1 MKPYR
6 LDDRKSVKHSLT
18 EIDLSQ
24 WKEIILTH
32 VKSENGW
39 KPLLDI
45 TWGAKKEKDRGFT
58 ADDVDNALL
67 VDNMLTFIATYG
79 PASVF
84 REITTR
90 STCMKDVWEVIRK
103 WAGIRPSGSKHLT
116 YAKLRRAYDP
126 SSNQSPQEYFYAL
139 RDAKEDCLLLAGSPI
154 KFRNKTLATDE
165 DLVPCLE
172 SDIVM
177 DWLEALGGPSLQE
190 HVFRVYSKD
199 LESSSLA
206 DLQDRISENI
216 ETLLIEAEAAA
227 EAPSTI
233 GKAFIKGATK
243 QPFRSNDRN
252 TGFKGAS
259 KEPFRSNDRNTRFAR
274 NNRDSGQAK
283 PASKSVTPCILCKAK
298 GRPQASSHSI
308 SECFL
313 LTTDNRKSIVGVH
326 KVFMGDDTEEASQS
340 DEESYEDS
348 PSTDVEE
355 ALQD

>member
-1 MKPYR
+1 MSKNMKPYR
-6 LDDRKSVKHSLT
+6 LDERKSAKLMLT

-24 WKEIILTH
+24 WKEVILTH
-32 VKSENGW
+32 VKSENSW

-45 TWGAKKEKDRGFT
+45 TWSAKKEKDRGFD
-58 ADDVDNALL
+58 ADNVDKALQ

-116 YAKLRRAYDP
+116 YAKLKKAYDP
-126 SSNQSPQEYFYAL
+126 NSNQSPQEFFYAL

-216 ETLLIEAEAAA
+216 DTLLVEAEVTA
-227 EAPSTI
+227 EPPATI
-233 GKAFIKGATK
+233 GKAFIKGSARHRGSPPPTRH
-243 QPFRSNDRN
+243 PFRSNDHKHQN
-252 TGFKGAS
+252 
-259 KEPFRSNDRNTRFAR
+259 RSDRNSRASVPF
-274 NNRDSGQAK
+274 K
-283 PASKSVTPCILCKAK
+283 PDGAHCILCKAK
-298 GRPQASSHSI
+298 GRKQATSHTI
-308 SECFL
+308 AECFL
-313 LTTDNRKSIVGVH
+313 LTGDDRNAIVEIH
-326 KVFMGDDTEEASQS
+326 DEFMGEDTDEA
-340 DEESYEDS
+340 DEDRQTED
-348 PSTDVEE
+348 
-355 ALQD
+355 